1 MAENLSYSY
10 NESESDMTK
19 IEIIEKLKEAMMGST
34 EVTVDWDAVSDE
46 TTIASLGFDSLS
58 ILDLI
63 YDIQQLFDVEFE
75 AEDMVGINTVGAL
88 VEFLQDKL

>member
-1 MAENLSYSY
+1 
-10 NESESDMTK
+10 MTK

-34 EVTVDWDAVSDE
+34 EVDVDWDAVSDE
-46 TTIASLGFDSLS
+46 TTIGSLGFDSLS

-75 AEDMVGINTVGAL
+75 AEDMVGVNTIGAL
-88 VEFLQDKL
+88 VEFLQEKL

>member
-1 MAENLSYSY
+1 
-10 NESESDMTK
+10 MTK
-19 IEIIEKLKEAMMGST
+19 VEIIEKLKEAMMGST